1 MISGVVFRKLKPIC
15 DERGML
21 TEILRADWENFAGF
35 GQAYITTAYP
45 GVVKAWHWHK
55 DQTDNLCVIS
65 GMAQVA
71 LYDRREDSP
80 THGEAMTFF
89 LGEKNFGLLTIPPLV
104 VHGFKN
110 IGATEVVVLNLPNRL
125 FNYDR
130 PDEERLPADSAEIPY
145 SWGRVNR

>member
-1 MISGVVFRKLKPIC
+1 
-15 DERGML
+15 
-21 TEILRADWENFAGF
+21 
-35 GQAYITTAYP
+35 
-45 GVVKAWHWHK
+45 
-55 DQTDNLCVIS
+55 
-65 GMAQVA
+65 
-71 LYDRREDSP
+71 
-80 THGEAMTFF
+80 MTFF